1 MKPQLW
7 VPTAAFLAGS
17 IPALLIIGQ
26 TSLATDLRM
35 MAAIVIGAVCAG
47 IANKRLADKTNA
59 AQLQEQDKS

>member
-26 TSLATDLRM
+26 TSLASDLRM
-35 MAAIVIGAVCAG
+35 MASIVIGALCAG
-47 IANKRLADKTNA
+47 IANKKLADKTA
-59 AQLQEQDKS
+59 AQQKEQDKP